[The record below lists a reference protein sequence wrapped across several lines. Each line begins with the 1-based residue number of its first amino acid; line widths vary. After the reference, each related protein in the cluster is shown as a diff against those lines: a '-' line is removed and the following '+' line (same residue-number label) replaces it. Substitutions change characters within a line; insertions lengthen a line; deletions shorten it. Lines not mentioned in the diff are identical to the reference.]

1 MKDRIIITGYS
12 GSLARRTTELLKDD
26 YEIIG
31 LTSNK
36 NNVNHKNIYYWNTS
50 TDEIDERALE
60 NCKHII
66 HLSGYPIL
74 KRWTKKNK
82 ILMQQ
87 SRIGAANLLFNKC
100 KKLNISP
107 VTFISASAIGIYDLN
122 AKGIISENNEIG
134 TDWIARMAS
143 KWEDSAQ
150 QFKQIGSRVIQMR
163 ISLLMNQESAFLKY
177 NLLSMKLGIGVII
190 GSKEK
195 KISWIHVNDAAN
207 FIKEAITNENYRSA
221 YNLATTKPIS
231 QEMFIKKIKEKL
243 FPYAL
248 IIRIPYFLIRLFLG
262 KRSQIINTD
271 VSINVDKLK
280 KEGFIW
286 EYYNF
291 NEVLEKVR
299 N

>member
-12 GSLARRTTELLKDD
+12 GSLASRTIELLKDN

-36 NNVNHKNIYYWNTS
+36 KKVNNKNIYYWNTS
-50 TDEIDERALE
+50 TGEIDERALE

-66 HLSGYPIL
+66 HLAGYPIL
-74 KRWTKKNK
+74 KPWTKKNK
-82 ILMQQ
+82 NLMYQ

-100 KKLNISP
+100 KKLNVSP
-107 VTFISASAIGIYDLN
+107 KTFISASAIGIYGLN
-122 AKGIISENNEIG
+122 AKGIKYEKDKIG
-134 TDWIARMAS
+134 SDWISRMAAD
-143 KWEDSAQ
+143 WEESAQ
-150 QFKQIGSRVIQMR
+150 QFKQIGSRIVQMR
-163 ISLLMNQESAFLKY
+163 ISLLMNKETAFLKY
-177 NLLSMKLGIGVII
+177 TLLSMKLGVGVII

-195 KISWIHVNDAAN
+195 KISWIHVDDAAK
-207 FIKEAITNENYRSA
+207 FIKETITNENYKGA
-221 YNLATTKPIS
+221 YNLATTKPID
-231 QEMFIKKIKEKL
+231 QEIFIKKIKEKL

-248 IIRIPYFLIRLFLG
+248 IIRIPFFLIRLLLG

-291 NEVLEKVR
+291 NDVLEKVR
-299 N
+299 T